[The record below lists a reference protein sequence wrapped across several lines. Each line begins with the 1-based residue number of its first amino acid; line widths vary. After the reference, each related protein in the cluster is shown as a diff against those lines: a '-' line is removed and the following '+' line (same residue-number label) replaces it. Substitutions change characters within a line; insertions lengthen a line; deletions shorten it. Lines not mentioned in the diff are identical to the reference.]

1 MRTFLALCLVAV
13 SLSTNHAAVAQ
24 SREGGMVVADHPA
37 ATRIGANVLRRGGN
51 AIDAAV
57 ATSFALSICRPY
69 SCGVGGGGFMVV
81 WVAESKKPVIIDY
94 RETAPAAATPDMFIE
109 LPEGA
114 SRRGGAAVAVPGTV
128 AGLLEAHE
136 RYGRMY
142 LFEILAEVTLLGEQ
156 GFLVDEHYES
166 TARSVAEQFQAD
178 PELKQ
183 LYPYL
188 WRELLLE
195 GNAKVGDRIFNPR
208 QAELIKRIGRRG
220 TREFY
225 RGPVAE
231 AIAAAVQDA
240 GGVITIEDLADY
252 RGSIAEPI
260 HTHVAG
266 VDVWTMPPPSS
277 GGIALAQIVQ
287 LMDRLASRSLWA
299 EVGDTAWTHALAETF
314 RHAFADRSR
323 HLGDPRFTPVP
334 TDQLLDTA
342 SLEQLASRIKSDSVM
357 PMGDV
362 GTRIEGP
369 DTSIPTDGGTS
380 HISVVDRFG
389 NAVACTETINL
400 AFGSFVAVEEFGFL
414 LNNEMDDFTARPG
427 EPNAFGLVQSARN
440 APEPGKRPLSS
451 MTPTIVTRDSEVIAV
466 VGASGGPRIITSVA
480 QVLLR
485 VLDGQAVDRAVA
497 AERIHHQFQPDRLE
511 VEADDAALHEALAR
525 LGHTVK
531 SPVDRT
537 GVVQAIARVRDGL
550 TGSADPR
557 KGGSAEF
564 VPASESADVPQRPRR
579 RTRGR

>member
-1 MRTFLALCLVAV
+1 MRAMLAISLAVLVACAEP
-13 SLSTNHAAVAQ
+13 AAAQ
-24 SREGGMVVADHPA
+24 PREGGMVVADHPA

-69 SCGVGGGGFMVV
+69 SCGIGGGGFMVIWIADSQKAV
-81 WVAESKKPVIIDY
+81 VIDY
-94 RETAPAAATPDMFIE
+94 RETAPAAATPDMFVD

-114 SRRGGAAVAVPGTV
+114 SRRGGAAGAVPGTV

-156 GFLVDEHYES
+156 GFLVDAHYES
-166 TARSVAEQFQAD
+166 TARAVSERFKAN
-178 PELKQ
+178 PEWKQ

-188 WRELLLE
+188 WKDLLLE
-195 GNAKVGDRIFNPR
+195 GNARVGDRIFNPR

-220 TREFY
+220 AREFY
-225 RGPVAE
+225 SGDVAE
-231 AIAAAVQDA
+231 AIASAVQDA
-240 GGVITIEDLADY
+240 GGIITVDDIGNYA
-252 RGSIAEPI
+252 GSIAEPI
-260 HTHVAG
+260 HTAVAG
-266 VDVWTMPPPSS
+266 FDVWTMPPPSS
-277 GGIALAQIVQ
+277 GGIALAQILQ
-287 LMDRLASRSLWA
+287 LMDRIEARSLWS
-299 EVGDTAWTHALAETF
+299 EFGDVHWTHALAESF

-323 HLGDPRFTPVP
+323 YLADPRFTPVP
-334 TDQLLDTA
+334 TAELLSPA
-342 SLEQLASRIKSDSVM
+342 SLDRLAAKITRDAVM
-357 PMGDV
+357 PIGDV
-362 GTRIEGP
+362 GTRLEAP
-369 DTSIPTDGGTS
+369 DASIPEDGGTS

-400 AFGSFVAVEEFGFL
+400 AFGSFVAVDEFGFL

-451 MTPTIVTRDSEVIAV
+451 MTPTIVTRDGEVVAV

-480 QVLLR
+480 QALLR
-485 VLDGQAVDRAVA
+485 ILSGQPVAKAVA
-497 AERIHHQFQPDRLE
+497 AARIHHQFQPDRIE
-511 VEADDAALHEALAR
+511 VESDDNALHAALVE

-537 GVVQAIARVRDGL
+537 GVVQAIARIREGL
-550 TGSADPR
+550 TGAADPR
-557 KGGSAEF
+557 KGGTHEF
-564 VPASESADVPQRPRR
+564 VPASETVDTPQRPRR